1 MVAAGAGQKLRHT
14 QGNRVQKQSEMPAAK
29 TDRCIDRNA
38 SCNRTK
44 TDARKDRQM
53 LDELDELDVKDVTDG
68 LR

>member
-1 MVAAGAGQKLRHT
+1 MKGWGWRLPFGCCGCRT
-14 QGNRVQKQSEMPAAK
+14 ETK
-29 TDRCIDRNA
+29 TYARKSSTETKRNA